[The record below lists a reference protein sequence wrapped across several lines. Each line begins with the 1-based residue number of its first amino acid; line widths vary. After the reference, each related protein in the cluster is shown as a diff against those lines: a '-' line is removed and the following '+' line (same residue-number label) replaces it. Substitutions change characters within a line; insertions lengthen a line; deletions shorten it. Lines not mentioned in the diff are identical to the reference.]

1 MRCEEQCLLLARVRC
16 EKDAVRS
23 ELARHVRL
31 GESTVLRR
39 GATVL
44 RRGATVRVACAW
56 GWRSAC
62 DVQTRRVCIRI
73 EGLGQ
78 RM

>member
-39 GATVL
+39 GATV
-44 RRGATVRVACAW
+44 RVACAW
-56 GWRSAC
+56 VWRSAC